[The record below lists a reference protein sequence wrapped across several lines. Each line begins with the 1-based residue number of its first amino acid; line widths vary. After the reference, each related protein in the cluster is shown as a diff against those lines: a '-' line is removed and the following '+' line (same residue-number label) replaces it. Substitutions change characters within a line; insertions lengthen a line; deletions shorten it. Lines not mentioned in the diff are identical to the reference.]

1 MNLCSS
7 ITRLFIDSREYPMP
21 TFRLLNL
28 ALAAVLLFRTAAAA
42 DLLDPNSADEDA
54 LADATDAA
62 TAAMIVEGRPYDTIG
77 ALNEVLALARDEDE
91 LEGLYGKIFV
101 PIKLNSASEADILL
115 IPGVGKRMA
124 HEFEEYRPY
133 TSIEQFR
140 REIGKY
146 VDEEEVARL
155 EQYVTLD

>member
-1 MNLCSS
+1 
-7 ITRLFIDSREYPMP
+7 MP

-28 ALAAVLLFRTAAAA
+28 ALAALLLCRTAAAA
-42 DLLDPNSADEDA
+42 DLLDPNSAGEDA
-54 LADATDAA
+54 LAEATDAT

-77 ALNEVLALARDEDE
+77 ALHEVLGQAKDEDE
-91 LEGLYGKIFV
+91 LEGLYGKVFV
-101 PIKLNSASEADILL
+101 PIKLNTASEADILL